1 MGWLNLFSP
10 TDAGAAADA
19 SDVTIINAAVHDGRG
34 RGEVVM
40 PGTLHR
46 PDPPLPEEIKR
57 RQVAL
62 IVRYIVVIR
71 AR

>member
-19 SDVTIINAAVHDGRG
+19 SDMTMINCAAHDGRG
-34 RGEVVM
+34 RGDVVM

-46 PDPPLPEEIKR
+46 PDPPLSEETKR

-62 IVRYIVVIR
+62 ILRYVVALR